1 MASPQPDEIQR
12 HHAANVT
19 GCFSRGKHALAS
31 NDRLSQPR
39 VRKSPEMWTLSHLT
53 SLGQRLYS
61 ADYFPEARTMKE
73 SASIDP
79 AARVSVVSLT
89 VSNLARSMQ
98 FYQRVLGLSDQP
110 AADGAV
116 MLCAQDGAQLLH
128 LAELP
133 GAPPKPPRAIGLYHF
148 AVLLPDRLELARWL
162 RHVLESGWPLQ
173 GWSDHGVSEAVYLA
187 DPDGNGIEVYRDRP
201 RAQWPIAHGE
211 LQMVTDPL
219 DAAGLLAL
227 ADGVATWQTMPAGAS
242 MGHVHLHVRQIAE
255 AQDFYCGVLGFD
267 LVQRYGASAAFVS
280 AGGYHHH
287 VGLNT
292 WAGVG
297 ALPAPAGSAGLRHFT
312 VALPDQAA
320 LAALVARVQQAGVA
334 ILPQGRD
341 WLLHDPSGNGIRL
354 VG

>member
-1 MASPQPDEIQR
+1 
-12 HHAANVT
+12 
-19 GCFSRGKHALAS
+19 
-31 NDRLSQPR
+31 
-39 VRKSPEMWTLSHLT
+39 
-53 SLGQRLYS
+53 
-61 ADYFPEARTMKE
+61 MKE

-187 DPDGNGIEVYRDRP
+187 DPDENGIEIYRDRP
-201 RAQWPIAHGE
+201 RSEWPVANGE

-219 DAAGLLAL
+219 DVRDLLAQ
-227 ADGVATWQTMPAGAS
+227 AGDASAPWTMPAGTA
-242 MGHVHLHVRQIAE
+242 MGHVHLHVASIPQ
-255 AQDFYCGVLGFD
+255 AQAFYCDLLGFD
-267 LVQRYGASAAFVS
+267 LIQRYGPSALFVS

-287 VGLNT
+287 IGLNT

-297 ALPAPAGSAGLRHFT
+297 ASPAPAGSAGLRYFT
-312 VALPDQAA
+312 VVVPDEASLAL
-320 LAALVARVQQAGVA
+320 LVGRLQQAGIAVT
-334 ILPQGRD
+334 PQEGG
-341 WLLHDPSGNGIRL
+341 WQLQDPSGNGIRL
-354 VG
+354 ETG